1 MKLTET
7 QLDKLKDNFIDRFIA
22 DMDVDQLRQ
31 YVRDDLNTY
40 LANCSQEKV
49 IGEMHGHL
57 CDDELVDSLVKNA
70 AWQMDWGKT
79 MKVKAGEFIKKDSGE
94 VIWGS
99 EAFIDE
105 VFKALYGNEYEY
117 EIWSY
122 NDALQKIKNL
132 VQQMEDN

>member
-1 MKLTET
+1 MKE
-7 QLDKLKDNFIDRFIA
+7 
-22 DMDVDQLRQ
+22 
-31 YVRDDLNTY
+31 
-40 LANCSQEKV
+40 V
-49 IGEMHGHL
+49 IHPSYG
-57 CDDELVDSLVKNA
+57 
-70 AWQMDWGKT
+70 
-79 MKVKAGEFIKKDSGE
+79 AGEFIKTNSGE

-132 VQQMEDN
+132 VQQQEQS